1 MQVIDVY
8 EPPKHLVLHH
18 NYVAEG
24 LSGALVGVITVK
36 DPLLN
41 MLSVELLDNHD
52 SAFEVNSTMVVKH
65 KLAVRLCAIK
75 TRVSSVIEPLS
86 LVFMVCH
93 LNLTFVEICRVFME
107 VSQTFQYRL
116 PHRVEKLV

>member
-1 MQVIDVY
+1 M
-8 EPPKHLVLHH
+8 
-18 NYVAEG
+18 AEG

-36 DPLLN
+36 DPQLN

-52 SAFEVNSTMVVKH
+52 SAFEVNPTMVVKH

-86 LVFMVCH
+86 LVFVVCH

>member
-1 MQVIDVY
+1 MT
-8 EPPKHLVLHH
+8 
-18 NYVAEG
+18 EG

-36 DPLLN
+36 DPQLN
-41 MLSVELLDNHD
+41 TLSVELLDNHD
-52 SAFEVNSTMVVKH
+52 SAFEVNPTMVVKY
-65 KLAVRLCAIK
+65 KLAVRLCANK
-75 TRVSSVIEPLS
+75 TRVIEPLS
-86 LVFMVCH
+86 FVFVVCH

>member
-1 MQVIDVY
+1 MT
-8 EPPKHLVLHH
+8 
-18 NYVAEG
+18 EG

-36 DPLLN
+36 DPQLN
-41 MLSVELLDNHD
+41 TLSVELLDNHD
-52 SAFEVNSTMVVKH
+52 SAFEVNPTMVVKY
-65 KLAVRLCAIK
+65 KVAVRLCANK

-86 LVFMVCH
+86 FVFVVCH
-93 LNLTFVEICRVFME
+93 LSLTFVEICRVFME

>member
-1 MQVIDVY
+1 MFLQVIDVY

-18 NYVAEG
+18 NHVTEG

-36 DPLLN
+36 DPQLN

-52 SAFEVNSTMVVKH
+52 SAFEVKPTMVVKH

-86 LVFMVCH
+86 FVFMVCH
-93 LNLTFVEICRVFME
+93 LNLTFVEICRVFVE
-107 VSQTFQYRL
+107 VSQTF
-116 PHRVEKLV
+116 